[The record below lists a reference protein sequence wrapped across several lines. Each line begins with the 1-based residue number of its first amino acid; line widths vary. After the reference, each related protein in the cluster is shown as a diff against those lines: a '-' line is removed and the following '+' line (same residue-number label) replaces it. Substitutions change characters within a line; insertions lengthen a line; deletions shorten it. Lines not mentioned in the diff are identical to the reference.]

1 MMKPAAVHLRIGRLT
16 VNGGAGPATG
26 LDPAA
31 VADAV
36 RAQLAQRWGAGAP
49 AAAAPAAPA
58 WAPAVA
64 DAVAQRWSPGQGGRH
79 G

>member
-1 MMKPAAVHLRIGRLT
+1 MKPAAVHLRIGRLT
-16 VNGGAGPATG
+16 VHGAAGSAAG
-26 LDPAA
+26 VDAAA

-36 RAQLAQRWGAGAP
+36 RAQLAQRWGAAVTP
-49 AAAAPAAPA
+49 AAPASPA

-64 DAVAQRWSPGQGGRH
+64 DAVARRWSPAKGSGH